1 MIGQDLSGRG
11 QECHRVLGVD
21 AALDG
26 VAAELDVVLR
36 DRQLAAGGDAD
47 LLEHEIDAGDHLGH
61 RMLDLD
67 ARVHLDEI
75 ELAVLVQE
83 LDGADAEIFQLAH
96 GLGDD
101 LADPVAR
108 GGVERGRGA
117 FLQHLLVP
125 PLQRAVALAEMDGVA
140 PAVAQHL
147 DLDMARALQ
156 IFFQIDRVVAER
168 GLGLGAGGGER
179 DRKLVLGCATFM
191 PRPPPPAA
199 AFTSTGKPMSRAM
212 PSASAS
218 DVTPPSEPG
227 HAGDAERLGGALGLD
242 LVAHLPDVLGLGAD
256 EMDRVLGEDF
266 GKAGVLREEAVARM
280 HRVGAGDLAGGEQ
293 RRHVEVAVACGRRA
307 DADAFVGEPHVH
319 GVGVGGGMHRDR
331 RDAELLAG
339 AQHPERDLAA
349 VGDENFVEHRARC
362 SRSTR

>member
-1 MIGQDLSGRG
+1 MDR
-11 QECHRVLGVD
+11 
-21 AALDG
+21 
-26 VAAELDVVLR
+26 VAA
-36 DRQLAAGGDAD
+36 
-47 LLEHEIDAGDHLGH
+47 
-61 RMLDLD
+61 
-67 ARVHLDEI
+67 
-75 ELAVLVQE
+75 
-83 LDGADAEIFQLAH
+83 
-96 GLGDD
+96 
-101 LADPVAR
+101 
-108 GGVERGRGA
+108 
-117 FLQHLLVP
+117 
-125 PLQRAVALAEMDGVA
+125 
-140 PAVAQHL
+140 AVAQHL
-147 DLDMARALQ
+147 DFDVARALQ

-179 DRKLVLGCATFM
+179 HRKLVLVMRDLHAA
-191 PRPPPPAA
+191 PAA
-199 AFTSTGKPMSRAM
+199 AGGRLHQHRKA
-212 PSASAS
+212 
-218 DVTPPSEPG
+218 DVAGDAERFGVRRDAAFGAG

-266 GKAGVLREEAVARM
+266 GKARVLGEKAVARM

-319 GVGVGGGMHRDR
+319 RVGVGGGMHRDG

-339 AQHPERDLAA
+339 AEHPERDFAA